1 MRAYEVRF
9 SQEQLEELED
19 LSGAGYCIDK
29 IAMYFDVPKKK
40 MRTEYQ
46 MEDSWVRYHY
56 DRGILLVDAKAGIEL
71 SKSAS
76 GGNVTAI
83 QQLAKLRNSQ
93 NLQELRKRI
102 MYGEEI
108 D

>member
-1 MRAYEVRF
+1 MRDYEVRL

-29 IAMYFDVPKKK
+29 IALYFDIPKKTMK
-40 MRTEYQ
+40 SEYMQ
-46 MEDSWVRYHY
+46 EDSWVRYHY

-71 SKSAS
+71 SKSAATGS
-76 GGNVTAI
+76 ITAI
-83 QQLAKLRNSQ
+83 QQLAKLRDSQ
-93 NLQELRKRI
+93 KLEELRKRI

>member
-1 MRAYEVRF
+1 MRDYEVRL

-19 LSGAGYCIDK
+19 LSGAGYCIEK
-29 IAMYFDVPKKK
+29 IALYFDIPKKK
-40 MRTEYQ
+40 MKTDYLQ
-46 MEDSWVRYHY
+46 EDSWVRYHY
-56 DRGILLVDAKAGIEL
+56 DRGILLTDAKAGIEL

-76 GGNVTAI
+76 TGSITAI
-83 QQLAKLRNSQ
+83 QQLAKLRNTQ
-93 NLQELRKRI
+93 NLEQLRKRI

>member
-1 MRAYEVRF
+1 MRDYEVRL

-29 IAMYFDVPKKK
+29 IALYFDIPKKK
-40 MRTEYQ
+40 MKADYSQ
-46 MEDSWVRYHY
+46 EDSWIRYHY

-71 SKSAS
+71 SKSAA
-76 GGNVTAI
+76 GGNVTAH
-83 QQLAKLRNSQ
+83 QQMVKIRTSQ
-93 NLQELRKRI
+93 RLEQLRKRI

>member
-1 MRAYEVRF
+1 MRDYEVRL

-19 LSGAGYCIDK
+19 LSGAGYCIEK
-29 IAMYFDVPKKK
+29 IALYFDIPKKK
-40 MRTEYQ
+40 MKTDYSQ
-46 MEDSWVRYHY
+46 EDSWVRYHY

-76 GGNVTAI
+76 SGNVTAH
-83 QQLAKLRNSQ
+83 QQMVKIRTSQ
-93 NLQELRKRI
+93 RLEGLRKRI

>member
-1 MRAYEVRF
+1 MRDYEVKL

-19 LSGAGYCIDK
+19 LSGAGYCIEK
-29 IAMYFDVPKKK
+29 IALYFDVPKKTMK
-40 MRTEYQ
+40 SEYLQ
-46 MEDSWVRYHY
+46 EDSWVRYHY

-76 GGNVTAI
+76 VGSITAI
-83 QQLAKLRNSQ
+83 QQLAKLRGNQ
-93 NLQELRKRI
+93 RLQELRKRI

>member
-1 MRAYEVRF
+1 MKDYDVRL

-19 LSGAGYCIDK
+19 LSGAGYCIEK
-29 IAMYFDVPKKK
+29 IALYFDIPKKK
-40 MRTEYQ
+40 MKAEFL

-56 DRGILLVDAKAGIEL
+56 DRGILIVDAKSGIEL
-71 SKSAS
+71 SKSAAS
-76 GGNVTAI
+76 GSITAV
-83 QQLAKLRNSQ
+83 QQLAKLRKSQ
-93 NLQELRKRI
+93 KLEELKKRI